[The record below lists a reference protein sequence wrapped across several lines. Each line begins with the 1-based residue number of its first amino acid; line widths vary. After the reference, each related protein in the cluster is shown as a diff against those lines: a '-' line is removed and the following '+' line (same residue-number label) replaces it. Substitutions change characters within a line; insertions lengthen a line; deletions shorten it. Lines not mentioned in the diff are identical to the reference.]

1 VSTQV
6 GTKTRMASAVRT
18 ARRAV
23 GIGAIVAAI
32 VGSSQGIAAA
42 SPRYPTDR
50 QIGAAASAKAAAAQ
64 QVGAITAQLA
74 TAQAS
79 VDAAHA
85 ASAIALDHFQAKQ
98 ALYETAQTA
107 AQAAQASAHQAAA
120 DLGVARGQVA
130 SFARLSYIQGSTAPG
145 FVALMSSDGPAQL
158 LERQALLDSA
168 GGHRNDVLTTV
179 AVAERKAAATST
191 AAGVALKKADTLK
204 SQAAA
209 ALTTASQAEA
219 GARSQQT
226 ALTARQAV
234 LQATLQKAQQTLLG
248 LQGARNLALRYAAQ
262 QAAAKRAQD
271 AANAR
276 AEAANNDPAPSQ
288 PSGPVSG
295 GGDSGGSGGGSGG
308 SSSGAEGAIHAA
320 MRWVGTSYAWGGGSL
335 SGPSEGWGID
345 AGVIGFDCSGLT
357 RYAYYQAGISIP
369 RNSIAQYASLPHV
382 SGSNLQRGD
391 LVFWATDTSNPGTIH
406 HVAIYLGGNMIIEAP
421 ESGLTVR
428 VTSMR
433 WRGFIGG
440 ARPS

>member
-1 VSTQV
+1 MKESVVSTQV

-23 GIGAIVAAI
+23 GVGAIVAAI
-32 VGSSQGIAAA
+32 VGGSQGIAAA
-42 SPRYPTDR
+42 TPTRPTDS
-50 QIGAAASAKAAAAQ
+50 QIAAAASAKAAAAQ

-98 ALYETAQTA
+98 ALYETAHAAALT
-107 AQAAQASAHQAAA
+107 AQATAQRAVKN
-120 DLGVARGQVA
+120 LGVARGQVA
-130 SFARLSYIQGSTAPG
+130 SFARLTYIQGSTSPG

-158 LERQALLDSA
+158 LERQALLESA
-168 GGHRNDVLTTV
+168 GGHRSDVLTTV
-179 AVAERKAAATST
+179 AVAERKASATAS
-191 AAGVALKKADTLK
+191 AAGAALKKADTLK
-204 SQAAA
+204 VQAAA
-209 ALTTASQAEA
+209 ALRTASSVEA

-226 ALTARQAV
+226 ALTARQV
-234 LQATLQKAQQTLLG
+234 TLTATLQKAQVTLLG
-248 LQGARNLALRYAAQ
+248 LQGARSLAQRYAAQ
-262 QAAAKRAQD
+262 QAAARRQHD
-271 AANAR
+271 AANAGAGSSNPTPR
-276 AEAANNDPAPSQ
+276 Q

-295 GGDSGGSGGGSGG
+295 GGGG
-308 SSSGAEGAIHAA
+308 SSSGAEAAIHAA
-320 MRWVGTSYAWGGGSL
+320 MRWIGTSYAWGGGSL

-357 RYAYYQAGISIP
+357 RYAYAQAGISIP
-369 RNSIAQYASLPHV
+369 RNSIAQYASLPKV
-382 SGSNLQRGD
+382 SGDNLQRGD
-391 LVFWATDTSNPGTIH
+391 LVFWATNTSDPGTIH
-406 HVAIYLGGNMIIEAP
+406 HVAIYLGGGSIIEAP